1 MTGELWIRTA
11 APDDAAA
18 FAAIYAPIVNQTHI
32 SFEEHAPGEQEMRE
46 RIVATLKWTPWLAA
60 VVDDEIAGYA
70 YAGRHRERA
79 GYRWSVD
86 VSVYLD
92 SRARGR
98 GIGRV
103 LYEALFKI
111 LEQQGFRN
119 AYAGVTLPNDASIDC
134 IAPLASNRSGFI
146 DASVGRP
153 ARGTMSLGSAATC
166 AQAAMTCRRLANRF
180 RFRGLRHRRF
190 KASLSLDRV
199 VAEPVEYRV
208 LGRGR
213 AHVTRVDF
221 GVEVREEV
229 AQSRLVQ
236 QRAFVGLGDAR
247 CR

>member
-119 AYAGVTLPNDASIDC
+119 AYAGVTLPNDASIGLHRALGFEPIGVYRRVGWKAGAWYDVAWFGRNLRPGGDDVSPPGEP
-134 IAPLASNRSGFI
+134 IPFPRLTASPL
-146 DASVGRP
+146 
-153 ARGTMSLGSAATC
+153 
-166 AQAAMTCRRLANRF
+166 
-180 RFRGLRHRRF
+180 
-190 KASLSLDRV
+190 
-199 VAEPVEYRV
+199 
-208 LGRGR
+208 
-213 AHVTRVDF
+213 
-221 GVEVREEV
+221 
-229 AQSRLVQ
+229 
-236 QRAFVGLGDAR
+236 
-247 CR
+247 